1 MSELQ
6 AVDAAVAAL
15 IAQVGLKAAADGL
28 GAVKDVALLPV
39 KTAAKAAAAAVR
51 TARQAKL
58 DHESFRATRAA
69 RTNRKYQRPSTVNH
83 QLKQSTRRPHP
94 AKQMQIATGLG

>member
-39 KTAAKAAAAAVR
+39 KTAAKAAVATVK
-51 TARQAKL
+51 TVRQAKL
-58 DHESFRATRAA
+58 DRESFKAGRAA
-69 RTNRKYQRPSTVNH
+69 RTNRTYVRPSARSH
-83 QLKQSTRRPHP
+83 RAKQSKQQPHP
-94 AKQMQIATGLG
+94 GKQMQIAAGLG